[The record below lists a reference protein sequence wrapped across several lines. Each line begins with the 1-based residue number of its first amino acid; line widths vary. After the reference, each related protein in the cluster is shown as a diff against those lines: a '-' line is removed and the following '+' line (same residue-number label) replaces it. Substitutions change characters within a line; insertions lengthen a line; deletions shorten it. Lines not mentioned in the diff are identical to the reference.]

1 MTVAE
6 PGKWRTAKGGQVQD
20 SRCVLEVVR
29 TSPPGW
35 LLRVCGVGGECRDA
49 TESHQDHRGYQTV
62 TLPLPS
68 MLVL

>member
-20 SRCVLEVVR
+20 SRCVLEVIR

-35 LLRVCGVGGECRDA
+35 LLRVCVVGGGNA
-49 TESHQDHRGYQTV
+49 GTQQKVTKTTEVIRRSYFPS
-62 TLPLPS
+62 LPC
-68 MLVL
+68 